1 MRFVRCV
8 RYVKVMRRL
17 RHDHLVNYVDS
28 FLVSGDREL
37 WVVMEYLEGGALT
50 DVVVETV
57 LSNAQIAAV
66 TKCCLQALAFLH
78 SHVRTC
84 VVSSA
89 TKLKVRTER
98 RD

>member
-1 MRFVRCV
+1 
-8 RYVKVMRRL
+8 MRRL

-28 FLVSGDREL
+28 FLVNGDREL

-57 LSNAQIAAV
+57 LSNGQIAGV

-78 SHVRTC
+78 SHVRH
-84 VVSSA
+84 
-89 TKLKVRTER
+89 
-98 RD
+98 